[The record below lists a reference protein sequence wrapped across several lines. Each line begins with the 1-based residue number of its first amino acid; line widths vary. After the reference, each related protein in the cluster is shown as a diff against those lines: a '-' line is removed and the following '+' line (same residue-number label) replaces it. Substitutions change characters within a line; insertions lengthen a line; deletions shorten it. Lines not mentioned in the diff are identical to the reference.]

1 MRYNPPAMFL
11 KHIELTDFRNYE
23 TLSVDFTAKKVILL
37 GNNAQGKTNL
47 LEAINM
53 LATGKS
59 ATAHKDSELVR
70 FGAPQAVIRSEVQR
84 ELTDAGI
91 DMLIRTHGRRAV
103 RINGVSQKRLADL
116 FGKVLVVLFRS
127 EDLQLV
133 KGGPAERR
141 SYLDQMLV
149 QLSGSH
155 YQHLHD
161 FDRVATQRNHLLRA
175 IGEGQATV
183 DQLESWNEQL
193 IHFAMAIWRRRI
205 QLIEAL
211 APRVAHWHEQISEG
225 KEKLSLRY
233 VPSIELGPDPDQWE
247 ANIRKALEE
256 LQRREIGRGQT
267 MVGPH
272 RDDMELLINDHPA
285 RSFGSQGQQRTVVL
299 ALKLAEL
306 DYVREMA
313 DESPLLLLDDVLA
326 ELDVR
331 RQNALLASIGDNVQT
346 FVTSTHL
353 NDFSAAWLEQA
364 DIYRVET
371 GELKLMKSM
380 KDTPK
385 G

>member
-1 MRYNPPAMFL
+1 MFL

-47 LEAINM
+47 LEAINL

-175 IGEGQATV
+175 IGEGQATA

-205 QLIEAL
+205 QLIESL

-225 KEKLSLRY
+225 KEKLTLRY
-233 VPSIELGPDPDQWE
+233 VPSIALGDDPDQWE
-247 ANIRKALEE
+247 ANIRQSLEE

-306 DYVREMA
+306 DYVRQTAE
-313 DESPLLLLDDVLA
+313 ESPLLLLDDVLA

-364 DIYRVET
+364 DIYRVEV

-380 KDTPK
+380 KDA
-385 G
+385 GQG